1 MTEIEI
7 ILNGEPY
14 QIGEN
19 RSIADLVHLLNL
31 VPERL
36 AIELNL
42 DILPI
47 SAWGETLLKPGDKVE
62 MVHFVGGG

>member
-19 RSIADLVHLLNL
+19 RSIVDLVHLLNL

-42 DILPI
+42 DILPK
-47 SAWGETLLKPGDKVE
+47 SAWGETLLKPGDRVE

>member
-1 MTEIEI
+1 MEI

-19 RSIADLVHLLNL
+19 RSIVDLVHLLNL

-42 DILPI
+42 DILPK
-47 SAWGETLLKPGDKVE
+47 SAWGETLLKPGDRVE

>member
-19 RSIADLVHLLNL
+19 ISIVDLVHLLNL

-42 DILPI
+42 EILPK
-47 SAWGETLLKPGDKVE
+47 SAWGETLLKPGDRVE

>member
-42 DILPI
+42 DILPK

>member
-1 MTEIEI
+1 MEI

-14 QIGEN
+14 LIGEN
-19 RSIADLVHLLNL
+19 RSIVDLVHLLNL

-42 DILPI
+42 DILPK

>member
-14 QIGEN
+14 RIGEN

-42 DILPI
+42 DILPK
-47 SAWGETLLKPGDKVE
+47 SAWGETLLKPGDRVE

>member
-19 RSIADLVHLLNL
+19 ISIADLVHLLNL

-42 DILPI
+42 EILPK
-47 SAWGETLLKPGDKVE
+47 SAWGETLLKPGDRVE

>member
-19 RSIADLVHLLNL
+19 ISIADLVHLLNL

-42 DILPI
+42 DILPK
-47 SAWGETLLKPGDKVE
+47 SAWGETLLKPGDRVE

>member
-1 MTEIEI
+1 MEI

-14 QIGEN
+14 LIGEN
-19 RSIADLVHLLNL
+19 RSIVDLVHLLNL

-42 DILPI
+42 DILPK
-47 SAWGETLLKPGDKVE
+47 SAWGETLLKPGDRVE

>member
-14 QIGEN
+14 LIGEN
-19 RSIADLVHLLNL
+19 RSIVDLVHLLNL

-42 DILPI
+42 DILPK

>member
-42 DILPI
+42 DILPK
-47 SAWGETLLKPGDKVE
+47 SAWGETLLKPGDRVE